1 MIAMAGTDEIV
12 DALRAAGAR
21 FGFVFGSR
29 AEGRSR
35 PDSDIDIAAYWGSHA
50 PDPWRVP
57 LPRAVDLLVL
67 DTAPLELAGRVAL
80 RGRLLFD
87 DDPETRVRWQAQ
99 KRLEYLDEEW
109 LQIELDRSFVESR
122 HGR

>member
-1 MIAMAGTDEIV
+1 MIPMEETEEIV
-12 DALRAAGAR
+12 DALRRAGAR

-35 PDSDIDIAAYWGSHA
+35 PDSDMDIAAYWGSDA

-57 LPRAVDLLVL
+57 LPGNVDLLVL

-87 DDPETRVRWQAQ
+87 DDPETRVGWQAQ

-109 LQIELDRSFVESR
+109 LQVELDRSFVESR